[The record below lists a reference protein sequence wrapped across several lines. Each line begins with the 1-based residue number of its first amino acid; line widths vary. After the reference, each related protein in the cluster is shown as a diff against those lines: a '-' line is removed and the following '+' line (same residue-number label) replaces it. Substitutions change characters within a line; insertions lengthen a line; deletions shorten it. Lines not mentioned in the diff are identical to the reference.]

1 MARQGSNGL
10 RLVVWTEEFGVESVS
25 GWSFRCH
32 RFKFWW
38 CYLNRAETHGWNF
51 NSLGRIMVLNN
62 GGVPIC
68 L

>member
-38 CYLNRAETHGWNF
+38 CYFE
-51 NSLGRIMVLNN
+51 
-62 GGVPIC
+62 
-68 L
+68 

>member
-10 RLVVWTEEFGVESVS
+10 RLVVWTEEFGVEFVS

-38 CYLNRAETHGWNF
+38 CYFE
-51 NSLGRIMVLNN
+51 
-62 GGVPIC
+62 
-68 L
+68 